1 MQSELLSLVLAGL
14 GRDALKVAAGL
25 ALAVVIALAFAISSV
40 SALLGVAEAG
50 STTASTQDRSVF
62 LVPNAPSTRVVAL
75 ARTQVGRP
83 YVWGGASP
91 TTSFDCSGLV
101 QWVYREIG
109 ISLPR
114 TAQEQFDA
122 TLRISSEQLQPGDL
136 VFFSDTYPTT
146 SAAFVTHVG
155 IYVGNGRM
163 INAPSEG
170 DVIRELPVFAGY
182 WGAHY
187 VGAGQVQGGR

>member
-1 MQSELLSLVLAGL
+1 MQSALLSLVLSGH

-25 ALAVVIALAFAISSV
+25 ALAVLIALAFAISSV
-40 SALLGVAEAG
+40 IALMAAAVDG
-50 STTASTQDRSVF
+50 STVAGDQGRSLS
-62 LVPNAPSTRVVAL
+62 LVPDSSTARVVDL
-75 ARTQVGRP
+75 ARTQIGRP
-83 YVWGGASP
+83 YVWGGAGP

-122 TLRISSEQLQPGDL
+122 TLRIAPEQLQPGDL
-136 VFFSDTYPTT
+136 VFFSGTYPTT

-155 IYVGNGRM
+155 ISVGNGRM

-170 DVIRELPVFAGY
+170 DVIHELPVFTGY

-187 VGAGQVQGGR
+187 VGAGRVPGWR